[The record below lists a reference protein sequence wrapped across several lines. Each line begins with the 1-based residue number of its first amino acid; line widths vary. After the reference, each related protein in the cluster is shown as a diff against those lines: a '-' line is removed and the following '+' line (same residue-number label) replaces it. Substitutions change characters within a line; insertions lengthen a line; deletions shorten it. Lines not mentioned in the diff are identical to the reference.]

1 MLVSRTPYRISFFGG
16 GTDYPGWYREHGGTV
31 LASSIDKYCYLT
43 CRTLP
48 PFFEHKYRVVWSK
61 IESCKTIA
69 EIEHPAVREALK
81 HLNFT
86 QGLELHH
93 IGDLPAR
100 SGMGSSSSF
109 TVGLL
114 NALYAH
120 QGRMPTKHQLALD
133 SIHLEQE
140 IIKENVGSQDQVSA
154 AHGGLNQI
162 IFSPSGEISVRPITI
177 SGERKAHLQNHLMLF
192 YTGIK
197 RTAAH
202 IADSYTQNFSDQ
214 RRQLRILK
222 DLTEESVSFLGS
234 NESIEK
240 FGSLL
245 HEAWQIKRSL
255 SPLISN
261 TEIANLYE
269 TALSNGASGGKLLGA
284 GGGGF
289 FLVFAKPEAQP
300 KVKQALRKL
309 IHVPFNFESTG
320 SQITFYSEDADY
332 AEAVASRKGQTINAF
347 KELHEMDSCRKSN
360 LNKELITAA

>member
-31 LASSIDKYCYLT
+31 LASSIDKYCYIS

-86 QGLELHH
+86 QGLEIHH

-114 NALYAH
+114 NALYGH
-120 QGRMPTKHQLALD
+120 LGRMPTKHQLALD
-133 SIHLEQE
+133 SIHLEQQ
-140 IIKENVGSQDQVSA
+140 IIKENVGSQDQVTA
-154 AHGGLNQI
+154 AYGGLNQI
-162 IFSPSGEISVRPITI
+162 SFSPGGEISVRPITI
-177 SGERKAHLQNHLMLF
+177 SRERKSHLEKHLMLF

-197 RTAAH
+197 RTAAD
-202 IADSYTQNFSDQ
+202 IAESYTQKNSDQ

-222 DLTEESVSFLGS
+222 VLAEESISFLGS
-234 NESIEK
+234 NEPIEK

-245 HEAWQIKRSL
+245 HESWQIKRSL
-255 SPLISN
+255 SPLVSN
-261 TEIANLYE
+261 SEITDIYN
-269 TALSNGASGGKLLGA
+269 TALSNGALGGKLLGA

-289 FLVFAKPEAQP
+289 FLIFAKPEVQP
-300 KVKQALRKL
+300 KIKQALHKL

-332 AEAVASRKGQTINAF
+332 TEAEASRRGQSINAF
-347 KELHEMDSCRKSN
+347 KELHEVDLYGKSN
-360 LNKELITAA
+360 VDKELITAA